1 MNPSLKQSPNTTT
14 WELNKKMFVLTTI
27 DELPNEP
34 VIMSLDHVFY
44 QKKKEDIILNLA
56 TVEANFSRLLDITS
70 WLGWGEHTVYQLTD

>member
-1 MNPSLKQSPNTTT
+1 MSPSLKQSPITTT

-27 DELPNEP
+27 QELPNEP

-56 TVEANFSRLLDITS
+56 TVEANFSRLLDITA

>member
-1 MNPSLKQSPNTTT
+1 
-14 WELNKKMFVLTTI
+14 MFVLTTI

-44 QKKKEDIILNLA
+44 QKKKEDIILNTA
-56 TVEANFSRLLDITS
+56 TLEANFSRLLDITA

>member
-1 MNPSLKQSPNTTT
+1 MSPSLKQSPITTT

-27 DELPNEP
+27 QELPNEP
-34 VIMSLDHVFY
+34 VIMALDHVFY

-56 TVEANFSRLLDITS
+56 TVEANFSRLLDVTS